1 MDIVNIVKVMGETLN
16 KKIENNVEEIAKLKQ
31 LTQRIQDEEEKNHEH
46 FFTTLTETKRCQ
58 EENLT
63 KIVENAAMILVLE
76 KYINDLK
83 NKTEEKIE
91 ELTVEIENEKVEIFE
106 VIKLLG
112 LTHTLTLT
120 LIIVFKSVKKSGI
133 C

>member
-1 MDIVNIVKVMGETLN
+1 MGETLN
-16 KKIENNVEEIAKLKQ
+16 KKIESNVEEIGK
-31 LTQRIQDEEEKNHEH
+31 IEKIHEH
-46 FFTTLTETKRCQ
+46 FFTTLAETKRCQ

-63 KIVENAAMILVLE
+63 KIVENAAMILDLE

-106 VIKLLG
+106 IIKLLG

-120 LIIVFKSVKKSGI
+120 LIIVF
-133 C
+133 

>member
-106 VIKLLG
+106 IIKLLG
-112 LTHTLTLT
+112 LTHTLTHSNSYYC
-120 LIIVFKSVKKSGI
+120 F
-133 C
+133 

>member
-1 MDIVNIVKVMGETLN
+1 MDIVKVMGETLN

-63 KIVENAAMILVLE
+63 KIVENAAMILDLE
-76 KYINDLK
+76 KYINDSK
-83 NKTEEKIE
+83 NNTEEKIG
-91 ELTVEIENEKVEIFE
+91 ELTVDIENEKVEIFE
-106 VIKLLG
+106 IIKFLG
-112 LTHTLTLT
+112 LTHSL
-120 LIIVFKSVKKSGI
+120 
-133 C
+133 